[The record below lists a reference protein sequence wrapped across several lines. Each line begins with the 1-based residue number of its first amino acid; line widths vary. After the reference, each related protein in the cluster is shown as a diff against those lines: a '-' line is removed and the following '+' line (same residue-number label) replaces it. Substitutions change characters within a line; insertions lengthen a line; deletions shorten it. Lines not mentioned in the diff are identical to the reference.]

1 MVDEISQTIREQS
14 RASDEI
20 AQRVELIAQRSQQNT
35 QAMHEM
41 AATAWRLNEVAAT
54 MRSSVERFKI

>member
-1 MVDEISQTIREQS
+1 QS

-41 AATAWRLNEVAAT
+41 AATARRLNEVAAT